1 MQLLR
6 GYFINHFYFNIFYDK
21 NNFVFDNKYIYFA
34 FQSTFYMNI
43 LKIWIKAQLYNF
55 ILALIICISYI
66 LYEEMQKKI
75 LFQGIDS
82 SIKFDCMIFII
93 YTIVSFIG
101 GLPLILFF
109 KFITFLTEKST
120 KNNQAKKLIEIIT
133 YPLSTS
139 LYIILLSIL
148 FKEFENLDSTEKIYI
163 ISPAAISTFISVFV
177 NQYQDKKKKEN
188 EINNLTS

>member
-1 MQLLR
+1 
-6 GYFINHFYFNIFYDK
+6 
-21 NNFVFDNKYIYFA
+21 
-34 FQSTFYMNI
+34 MNI

-55 ILALIICISYI
+55 ILAFMICISYI
-66 LYEEMQKKI
+66 LYEEIQKKI

-82 SIKFDCMIFII
+82 SMQFDSMIFII
-93 YTIVSFIG
+93 YTIMSFIG
-101 GLPLILFF
+101 GIPLILFF

-120 KNNQAKKLIEIIT
+120 TNNQAKQLIEIIT

-148 FKEFENLDSTEKIYI
+148 FKEFENLDSTEMIYI
-163 ISPAAISTFISVFV
+163 IFPAVFSTFISVLV
-177 NQYQDKKKKEN
+177 NQYQHNKKREN

>member
-1 MQLLR
+1 
-6 GYFINHFYFNIFYDK
+6 
-21 NNFVFDNKYIYFA
+21 
-34 FQSTFYMNI
+34 MNI

-55 ILALIICISYI
+55 ILSFMIFISYI
-66 LYEEMQKKI
+66 LYEEMLKKNP
-75 LFQGIDS
+75 FQCIDS
-82 SIKFDCMIFII
+82 SMQFNSMIFII
-93 YTIVSFIG
+93 YTIISFIG

-120 KNNQAKKLIEIIT
+120 QNNQAKQLIEIIT

-148 FKEFENLDSTEKIYI
+148 FKEFENLDSTEKLYI

-188 EINNLTS
+188 EINDLTS

>member
-1 MQLLR
+1 M
-6 GYFINHFYFNIFYDK
+6 
-21 NNFVFDNKYIYFA
+21 NNF
-34 FQSTFYMNI
+34 
-43 LKIWIKAQLYNF
+43 KIWIKAQLYNF

-66 LYEEMQKKI
+66 LYEELQKKI

-82 SIKFDCMIFII
+82 SVEFDCAIFVI
-93 YTIVSFIG
+93 YTITSLIG

-120 KNNQAKKLIEIIT
+120 TNNQAKRLIEIIT

-148 FKEFENLDSTEKIYI
+148 FKEFENLDSTEMIYI
-163 ISPAAISTFISVFV
+163 ISPATISTFISVIV
-177 NQYQDKKKKEN
+177 HQHQDKKKREN
-188 EINNLTS
+188 EINTLTS